1 VQTSP
6 LSSADR
12 QGPPLVGGAAFVVVV
27 IGLYLAS
34 GIVTMLLLSV
44 LVAILVAPIATWARR
59 RGWPGWAGLILALA
73 TYVGVLAIVCLITA
87 IGIFRLLDELPT
99 DTTELQTQLGINL
112 GDPQAAATIA
122 DGFGSVAASIGRS
135 VLGALAVVGYSV
147 IIVAY
152 LLLEQP
158 TINARLRWAFG
169 DRPAVMSRA
178 AGLAIRLRSYLIA
191 RAVLGGIAAILDTIV
206 LVALGV
212 PSALLWG
219 VLSFL
224 MSFVPNVGFIISM
237 IPPALLGLVV
247 GGLPT
252 AILVVVAYSVIN
264 VTIDYLIQ
272 PRFIGSAV
280 DLSPVVVTVSLLFWA
295 LILGGAGAIFAV
307 PLTIIVVGVADSFD
321 GTRPLSRM
329 LAANVPA
336 LLDEAT
342 TKADA
347 AAAAASPD

>member
-1 VQTSP
+1 MQTSP

-12 QGPPLVGGAAFVVVV
+12 QGPPLVGIAAFVVVV
-27 IGLYLAS
+27 IGLYLAA

-44 LVAILVAPIATWARR
+44 LVAILVAPINTWARR
-59 RGWPGWAGLILALA
+59 RGWPGWVGLVLALA
-73 TYVGVLAIVCLITA
+73 TYVGVLVIVGLITA

-112 GDPQAAATIA
+112 GDPQVAATIA

-158 TINARLRWAFG
+158 TIGARLRWAFG
-169 DRPAVMSRA
+169 DRPAVTNRA

-237 IPPALLGLVV
+237 IPPTLLGLVV

-264 VTIDYLIQ
+264 VTIDYLVQ

-295 LILGGAGAIFAV
+295 LVLGGAGAIFAV

>member
-6 LSSADR
+6 LTSADR
-12 QGPPLVGGAAFVVVV
+12 QGPPLVGIAAFVVVV
-27 IGLYLAS
+27 IGLYLAA

-44 LVAILVAPIATWARR
+44 LVAILVAPINTWARR
-59 RGWPGWAGLILALA
+59 RGWPGWVGLVLALA
-73 TYVGVLAIVCLITA
+73 TYVGVLVIVGIITA

-99 DTTELQTQLGINL
+99 DTTELQTQLGISL
-112 GDPQAAATIA
+112 GDPQVAATIA
-122 DGFGSVAASIGRS
+122 DGFGSLAASIARS

-158 TINARLRWAFG
+158 TIGARLRWAFG
-169 DRPAVMSRA
+169 DRPAVTNRA

-237 IPPALLGLVV
+237 IPPTLLGLVV

-264 VTIDYLIQ
+264 VTIDYLVQ